1 MVRGPKWVWVK
12 LLLMVVLLEN
22 CWSEGC
28 WEQERVAL
36 LQLKHFFS
44 IRVEGDENNSDC
56 CQWGRV
62 VCNNNTGRVM
72 ELHLS
77 SARGLSLRGW
87 YLNASLFSPFQE
99 LEWLDLSF
107 NLITENEGS
116 FFFFLIFMR
125 LMKGT
130 SHSCDEI
137 VLLLFFFSGDLTGLS
152 RLKNLKFLD
161 LGSNYLKNSILSR
174 IDGLSSLTTLYLHD
188 NLLNGTIDIKGNL
201 ELYSH
206 L

>member
-28 WEQERVAL
+28 SEQERVAL

-72 ELHLS
+72 RLHLS
-77 SARGLSLRGW
+77 LARDLSLRREW

-99 LEWLDLSF
+99 LEWLDLSLNF
-107 NLITENEGS
+107 IRENEG

-125 LMKGT
+125 LMNGT
-130 SHSCDEI
+130 SHSWGEI
-137 VLLLFFFSGDLTGLS
+137 VWFFF
-152 RLKNLKFLD
+152 FFQV
-161 LGSNYLKNSILSR
+161 I
-174 IDGLSSLTTLYLHD
+174 
-188 NLLNGTIDIKGNL
+188 
-201 ELYSH
+201 
-206 L
+206 

>member
-77 SARGLSLRGW
+77 LARDLSLRGW

-99 LEWLDLSF
+99 LEWLDLSLNF
-107 NLITENEGS
+107 IRENEGF

-125 LMKGT
+125 LMNGT

-137 VLLLFFFSGDLTGLS
+137 VLLLFFFQV
-152 RLKNLKFLD
+152 
-161 LGSNYLKNSILSR
+161 I
-174 IDGLSSLTTLYLHD
+174 
-188 NLLNGTIDIKGNL
+188 
-201 ELYSH
+201 
-206 L
+206 